1 MAFDRERMMFNRVAK
16 DVELHVPVV
25 CTECNRINSTQCE
38 THNGGIED
46 VPIKVAGIPWAKLN
60 YIKSQCV
67 SYNDKTETQFDGQQY
82 INECLKIMIVDAPW
96 GATDDMFLLQVG
108 GALGVE
114 LEKLIP
120 SAYGTND
127 EEDEDIEETLA
138 TIKKE

>member
-25 CTECNRINSTQCE
+25 CTTCARHASTKCQ
-38 THNGGIED
+38 THDAGVED

-67 SYNDKTETQFDGQQY
+67 SYNDKQETQFDGQQY
-82 INECLKIMIVDAPW
+82 INECLKIMVVDAPW

-108 GALGVE
+108 GPLGAA

-120 SAYGTND
+120 SAYSATDAED
-127 EEDEDIEETLA
+127 EESFSD
-138 TIKKE
+138 IKKE

>member
-25 CTECNRINSTQCE
+25 CTTCARHASTKCQ
-38 THNGGIED
+38 THDAGVED

-67 SYNDKTETQFDGQQY
+67 SYNDKQETQFDGQQY
-82 INECLKIMIVDAPW
+82 INECLKIMVVDAPW
-96 GATDDMFLLQVG
+96 GATDDIFLLQVG
-108 GALGVE
+108 SILGAE

-120 SAYGTND
+120 SAYGAND
-127 EEDEDIEETLA
+127 EEEESVSD
-138 TIKKE
+138 IKKE

>member
-25 CTECNRINSTQCE
+25 CTTCARHSSTKCQ
-38 THNGGIED
+38 THDAGVED

-67 SYNDKTETQFDGQQY
+67 SYNDKQETQFDGQQY
-82 INECLKIMIVDAPW
+82 INECLKIMVVDAPW

-108 GALGVE
+108 GPLGAE

-120 SAYGTND
+120 SAYGAND
-127 EEDEDIEETLA
+127 EEEESLSD
-138 TIKKE
+138 IKKE

>member
-25 CTECNRINSTQCE
+25 CTTCARHASTKCQ
-38 THNGGIED
+38 THDAGVED

-67 SYNDKTETQFDGQQY
+67 SYNDKQETQFDGQQY
-82 INECLKIMIVDAPW
+82 INECLKIMVVDAPW
-96 GATDDMFLLQVG
+96 GATDDIFLLQVG
-108 GALGVE
+108 SILGAE

-120 SAYGTND
+120 SAYGAN
-127 EEDEDIEETLA
+127 EEEEESA
-138 TIKKE
+138 SDIKKE

>member
-82 INECLKIMIVDAPW
+82 INECLKIMIV
-96 GATDDMFLLQVG
+96 LQVG

-127 EEDEDIEETLA
+127 EEDEDIEETLT